1 MLQLIKTENFIEE
14 NDKWLNSFEAA
25 EYLRISV
32 GALRNMTCNGRLPF
46 YKLGRRNRYLLSD
59 LRNTIMSERRGR
71 IYGN

>member
-1 MLQLIKTENFIEE
+1 MLQLIKTENFIED

-32 GALRNMTCNGRLPF
+32 GALRNMTCNGKLPF
-46 YKLGRRNRYLLSD
+46 YKLGRRNRYLLSE
-59 LRNTIMSERRGR
+59 LRNTLMSERRGR

>member
-59 LRNTIMSERRGR
+59 LRNTLMSERRGR

>member
-1 MLQLIKTENFIEE
+1 MLQLIKNENLNEE

-46 YKLGRRNRYLLSD
+46 YKLGRSNRYLLSD
-59 LRNTIMSERRGR
+59 LRNTLMSERRGR